1 MPPRRISLAEQ
12 RVYSEDRFSKYARSA
27 KDLLYQAEDEGHN
40 GNWSEAANKLHAALE
55 SVAAAAGVCREL
67 HLIYLLTED

>member
-1 MPPRRISLAEQ
+1 MPPMRVDLIEQQRFAEA
-12 RVYSEDRFSKYARSA
+12 RYAKYTGSARS
-27 KDLLYQAEDEGHN
+27 LLQDADWNSHR

-67 HLIYLLTED
+67 NLIYLLRED

>member
-1 MPPRRISLAEQ
+1 MPPRRIDLQEQ
-12 RVYSEDRFSKYARSA
+12 QRFAEDRYAKYSRTARS
-27 KDLLYQAEDEGHN
+27 LLQDADGESHR

-67 HLIYLLTED
+67 NLIYILRED